1 MPTAVGKTD
10 NIVGPRRSS
19 RSNKGQH
26 SKFGGQRKKRKIDI
40 VEEDD
45 GETRCLCGDNE
56 DDGGFM
62 IQCETCGKWQHGAC
76 MGYENPGEVSETY
89 ACEICRPDQY
99 KDISAKE
106 EGTKKKEK
114 TAVKKKAP
122 AKEKT
127 VPKFME
133 GKLILKKPVKRKTP
147 PSDESSDDD
156 SEFTSDEDDIPIT
169 ELSSKKKTKRSPS
182 ITSPPPT
189 KHKSPSTE
197 PRKKPPPIIT
207 TRRVSQVSPQQMQQR
222 RTSASDQRRS
232 STSATP
238 STPHPLA
245 KTPLAT
251 TFSELSDQK
260 RVPAARIFAKI
271 FEPIDATKSEA
282 LGLAIENALYSA
294 FATSEHGYGEM
305 YKNKFRSISFN
316 LKDPKNSA
324 LRERVLTGELPP
336 EDLVKMSSEEMANQ
350 ELREQAEKIREEGVA
365 QSVLKVQT
373 GPRIRRTHKGEE
385 IVGGDEVS
393 AITPT
398 QGTAS
403 APFAPRVEDM
413 SPSVHGEEEVLAS
426 PRSVASNGSR
436 SFSPSH
442 QDTEMTDVTPT
453 DRKASTSNFD
463 LENVWSHLR
472 SPTFHDSPSE
482 PINLD
487 ILPDDLP
494 ANQIDDPD
502 IDRIINEN
510 PTNSPPY
517 SPSAYEYELPNT
529 TENHPPIWIGDLA
542 MPSVAYF
549 SAQARFVGGPH
560 SVTDLPWSS
569 ILPQHLVIDGR
580 IAIDTTTKYLAAQRS
595 SSTKNIIVLQ
605 IEPAEQAHREMHRK
619 LFQYFHDRQRYGVLQ
634 IQSNIVRDAYIVPL
648 APDQP
653 IPQAVEVMDSHDI
666 PRDRT
671 APYILAILV
680 IQKQIPTEISRS
692 PATTTGFSPSKAAA
706 SVISPP
712 TAEIPTQF
720 SPLGA
725 SPFATAVAPPAAQA
739 TFSPPVES
747 NPASSIEA
755 LGLSPADL
763 AALQGVLIAHPEIL
777 SNPQILTNPA
787 ILQNLIQQHLSGQR
801 W

>member
-1 MPTAVGKTD
+1 MGTPYTLCETD
-10 NIVGPRRSS
+10 PVVRRSS

-26 SKFGGQRKKRKIDI
+26 SKFGGGQRKKRKIDI
-40 VEEDD
+40 VEEDE

-62 IQCETCGKWQHGAC
+62 IQCENCGKWQHGGC
-76 MGYENPGEVSETY
+76 MGYENPEEVSESY

-99 KDISAKE
+99 KDVFVKQ
-106 EGTKKKEK
+106 EGTNKEK
-114 TAVKKKAP
+114 TTGKKKSSS
-122 AKEKT
+122 KEKT
-127 VPKFME
+127 VQTVPKIE
-133 GKLILKKPVKRKTP
+133 LIVKKPAKRKAP
-147 PSDESSDDD
+147 PSEELSDDE
-156 SEFTSDEDDIPIT
+156 SEFTSDEDELALT
-169 ELSSKKKTKRSPS
+169 ELPLKKKPAKSPS
-182 ITSPPPT
+182 VTSPPPT
-189 KHKSPSTE
+189 KRKSPSTE
-197 PRKKPPPIIT
+197 PRKKPPPINT
-207 TRRVSQVSPQQMQQR
+207 TRRVSQSFPQQQR
-222 RTSASDQRRS
+222 RPSASEQRRS

-271 FEPIDATKSEA
+271 FEPIDSTRSEA
-282 LGLAIENALYSA
+282 LGLAIEHALYSA
-294 FATSEHGYGEM
+294 YATSEHGYGET

-316 LKDPKNSA
+316 LKDPKNSS
-324 LRERVLTGELPP
+324 LRERVLTGQLLP

-365 QSVLKVQT
+365 QSVLKVQM

-385 IVGGDEVS
+385 VVGGDDVS
-393 AITPT
+393 AITPAE
-398 QGTAS
+398 GPAS
-403 APFAPRVEDM
+403 APFASRVEDM
-413 SPSVHGEEEVLAS
+413 GPSVRAEDEVPAS

-442 QDTEMTDVTPT
+442 QDTEMTDAIPT
-453 DRKASTSNFD
+453 ERKPSPSNFD
-463 LENVWSHLR
+463 MGNVWDHLR
-472 SPTFHDSPSE
+472 SPTSHDEVSE
-482 PINLD
+482 PLDLD

-494 ANQIDDPD
+494 QNQIDDPD
-502 IDRIINEN
+502 IDRIINED
-510 PTNSPPY
+510 PINSPPY
-517 SPSAYEYELPNT
+517 SPSAAYEYELPNIAET
-529 TENHPPIWIGDLA
+529 HPPIWTGDIA
-542 MPSVAYF
+542 MPSVAHF
-549 SAQARFVGGPH
+549 AAQARFVGGPH
-560 SVTDLPWSS
+560 SVTDLPWFR

-580 IAIDTTTKYLAAQRS
+580 IAVDTTTKYLSAQRS
-595 SSTKNIIVLQ
+595 SSTKNIIVIQ
-605 IEPAEQAHREMHRK
+605 IEPADQADQEMHRK

-634 IQSNIVRDAYIVPL
+634 IQSSIVRDAYIVPL
-648 APDQP
+648 APSQP
-653 IPQAVEVMDSHDI
+653 IPEAVEAMDMHHI
-666 PRDRT
+666 PRSRRE
-671 APYILAILV
+671 PYLLAILV
-680 IQKQIPTEISRS
+680 IQKQIWTEISRS
-692 PATTTGFSPSKAAA
+692 PVTGFSPGKAGPPAT
-706 SVISPP
+706 SPP

-725 SPFATAVAPPAAQA
+725 SPFGAPPPQSV
-739 TFSPPVES
+739 TYSPPTVS
-747 NPASSIEA
+747 DTGSSIEA